1 MNKRTNFT
9 YKKKLIVFSIILFI
23 IKLIILPFIHEIDA
37 DGVSR
42 VYLSLQFA
50 NNPFIINTGN
60 WPPIFFYIMGVALKV
75 YDNQF
80 VTPVLVNI
88 LFSVFL
94 LFPLFNLLKRYFGDK
109 ISFLL
114 CVFFSFSPVVFRMS
128 MLAMS
133 EIPYLFFVIL
143 SVSILLKGL
152 SKSKASLI
160 FLAGLLMSI
169 AGGIRYES
177 WILGGFVV
185 IVLAY
190 FKTKK
195 EAVFFALTFVLIP
208 TYWIL
213 SSFIYTNE
221 ALNSFNWAINISD
234 KESIN
239 SIDSLLRRIWWY
251 PLSLMFAFGP
261 IAFFYFIKELKN
273 YKSNKISFT
282 LFLIF
287 ITFFGVWI
295 INSLRG
301 SLLLQHRFS
310 ITLFLLSFPLIGFYF
325 KRNQNKIVLKT
336 LIFSLSAFLF
346 AFLYN
351 SKGARPI
358 PRLLTKDAQEV
369 SSIINNNIN
378 SNSGFICDFWN
389 WETTYYLPFA
399 TGLTR
404 NKIKL
409 IDSDGQIDHIKEQ
422 VTTITNKNNNGVIL
436 INENNSFYK
445 IFIKQVNKHLYDSKK
460 EKLALEKIFEND
472 LIICFKYKKIAN
484 NT

>member
-60 WPPIFFYIMGVALKV
+60 WPLIFFYIMGVALKV

-436 INENNSFYK
+436 INKNNSFYK

-460 EKLALEKIFEND
+460 ENLVLEKIFEND